1 MERSRLSLSVVI
13 PAYNE
18 AGSIAKTV
26 TSLAAALR
34 NAQVDYE
41 VIVVDDASADATAD
55 TAEAAGAIVVR
66 QAVNG
71 GYGRAVAA
79 GFARAVDEGFTHVVT
94 ADGDGQHDPEEV
106 GRFVRLVTEEGWE
119 LAVGIRPGSYRFVE
133 RVCAAYARRALGVH
147 DPLCGVKGYDL
158 RFHAAY
164 GGFDRRRSVGTE
176 LMTYAIRHGARWTQR
191 PVTVRE
197 RRHGGSRFYAD
208 VRANLRILR
217 SLAALV
223 LVR

>member
-1 MERSRLSLSVVI
+1 MSRCGIVV
-13 PAYNE
+13 PAYHE
-18 AGSIAKTV
+18 
-26 TSLAAALR
+26 AAAIGDVVRELS
-34 NAQVDYE
+34 AHAP

-55 TAEAAGAIVVR
+55 AAEAAGAIVVR

-79 GFARAVDEGFTHVVT
+79 GFVRAVAEGFTHVVT

-106 GRFVRLVTEEGWE
+106 GAFVRLMTQEGWE
-119 LAVGIRPGSYRFVE
+119 LAVGIRPGPYRFVE
-133 RVCAAYARRALGVH
+133 RMCAAYARRALGVH

-191 PVTVRE
+191 PVRVRE
-197 RRHGGSRFYAD
+197 RRHGASRFYAD
-208 VRANLRILR
+208 LAANLRILR